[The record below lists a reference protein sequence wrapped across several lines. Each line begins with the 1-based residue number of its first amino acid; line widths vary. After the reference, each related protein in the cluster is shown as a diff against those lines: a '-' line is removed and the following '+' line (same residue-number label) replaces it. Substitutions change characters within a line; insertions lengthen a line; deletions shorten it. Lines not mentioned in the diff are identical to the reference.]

1 MKVVQK
7 SVSRLRDKTCQTIR
21 WFRSSYSNVYLN
33 LVKTKLENWKP
44 QQSSLKIPVTEF
56 CLRDVE
62 DFHPHPWP

>member
-7 SVSRLRDKTCQTIR
+7 SVSRLRGKTCQTIR

-44 QQSSLKIPVTEF
+44 QQSSLKIPVMEF

-62 DFHPHPWP
+62 DLHPHPWP